1 MNKAIRIVLYVLS
14 VLTAAALF
22 LALAAVEKKKTEQES
37 EHNKNST
44 EQTQDTAASVS
55 VTEDVLPDAGAAA
68 GTRQDGIKE
77 QESEKVPG
85 FGETQE
91 STEPDTE
98 QMQQEE
104 TTIIFTGDVLFE
116 KAFWNGY
123 DANGI
128 NGVISPELREQLNAA
143 DILMI
148 NHEFAFS
155 DRGTPMPDKQF
166 TFRCSPSYVTALQ
179 EMGVD
184 IVTLANNHSLDFGP
198 EALTDTFTTL
208 DSAGI
213 SYVGAGDSVSRAE
226 QLQVIEVNG
235 KKFGF
240 LGVTRVVPDVSWKI
254 ENAAPGLFSCYEDS
268 RLVELVKEGRNQCD
282 FLVVYPHWG
291 LERHEYPEE
300 YQTSI
305 ATRCFQAGADL
316 IVGAHSHCLQG
327 VEYIEGKPVFYSLG
341 NFIFGYN
348 IERSAYLKVT
358 VAADGSAAYQMI
370 PVFAAGGVTQLA
382 DEAASA
388 ETFALLNRISET
400 AQIAVDGTVTQ

>member
-1 MNKAIRIVLYVLS
+1 MNRTIRIILYVLS

-22 LALAAVEKKKTEQES
+22 FALVAVEKKKTELKS
-37 EHNKNST
+37 EYHKRT

-55 VTEDVLPDAGAAA
+55 VTEDRLTDTGAAG
-68 GTRQDGIKE
+68 GTEQSGINMQATE
-77 QESEKVPG
+77 EG
-85 FGETQE
+85 TDFGEVQK
-91 STEPDTE
+91 STEPDAE
-98 QMQQEE
+98 QAQQEE

-116 KAFWNGY
+116 KAFWAGY

-128 NGVISPELREQLNAA
+128 DGVISPELREQLNAA

-208 DSAGI
+208 DGAGI
-213 SYVGAGDSVSRAE
+213 PYVGAGDSVERAE

-254 ENAAPGLFSCYEDS
+254 ENAVPGLFSCYDDT
-268 RLVELVKEGRNQCD
+268 RLVELVKEARNQCD

-291 LERHEYPEE
+291 LERQEYPEE

-305 ATRCFQAGADL
+305 ATRCFRAGADL

-327 VEYIEGKPVFYSLG
+327 IEYIEGKPVFYSLG

-358 VAADGSAAYQMI
+358 VDADGNAAYQMV
-370 PVFAAGGVTQLA
+370 PVFASGGVTQLA
-382 DEAASA
+382 DDTAAA
-388 ETFALLNRISET
+388 DTFAVLNRISET
-400 AQIAVDGTVTQ
+400 AQIAADGTVTQ